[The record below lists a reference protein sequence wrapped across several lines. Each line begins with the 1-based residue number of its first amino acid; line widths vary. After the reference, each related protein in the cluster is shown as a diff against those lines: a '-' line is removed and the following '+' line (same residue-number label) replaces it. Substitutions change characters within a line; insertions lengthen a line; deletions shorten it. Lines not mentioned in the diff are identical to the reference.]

1 MNFEIL
7 SKNRKR
13 IKREDRMR
21 VPVLLNVSDAIMPCQ
36 KTLKQLAEI
45 ACHDSVY
52 SHIAALADIHYKS
65 RNECP
70 TGVAIA
76 TEDKIV
82 PQFLDSGLNCGMRMM
97 KTSLFE
103 DSLNERFIDSLFY
116 ELQKNIPIKAKNNN
130 RLNLKEFLNICK
142 WGSPYII
149 KKYNLDPEEE
159 QFIEHGGNIFKG
171 EDINDQKLQE
181 CIPNIFMNLSQNRF
195 GILGEGNHF
204 IELQKIDEI
213 IDEALAKLF
222 GIQKGQVVILMH
234 TGSSA
239 LGSLISHFYGSR
251 KMNAVWS
258 FSMFFARLFFLNG
271 RRKEGG
277 LGYEIKRLIKLLNDK
292 QEIYAMDD
300 SSDEGKLFLRAMNA
314 AHNFGYA
321 SRTFI
326 MNKIRQSFSDSL
338 SSKDFKLSLLYDM
351 SHVSIYRED
360 HYGKK
365 MWVHRHGASR
375 AFPPA
380 LMNGHP
386 VFSKTGEP
394 VFIPGSMG
402 DPTYLGVGHPENSDC
417 YFSSSHGAGV
427 TSGSSKLIVNNMKE
441 LIEKMNKRKIKLF
454 KDGNK
459 FIKKIDPDQ
468 FKDINDVVDGMVENK
483 IIRPVA
489 KMIPCAVMKG

>member
-1 MNFEIL
+1 
-7 SKNRKR
+7 
-13 IKREDRMR
+13 MR

-45 ACHDSVY
+45 ACHDSVS

-65 RNECP
+65 RNDCP
-70 TGVAIA
+70 TGVAIP

-103 DSLNERFIDSLFY
+103 NSLNEGFIDNLFY
-116 ELQKNIPIKAKNNN
+116 ELQKNIPISSKDNN
-130 RLNLKEFLNICK
+130 RLSAEEFFDICK

-149 KKYNLDPEEE
+149 KKYNLDTEEE
-159 QFIEHGGNIFKG
+159 QFIEHGGNVFKG
-171 EDINDQKLQE
+171 EDINDQKLRE
-181 CIPNIFMNLSQNRF
+181 CIPDVFISLSQSRF

-204 IELQKIDEI
+204 IELQKIDKI
-213 IDEALAKLF
+213 IDEDLAKQF
-222 GIQKGQVVILMH
+222 GLQKGQIVVLMH

-251 KMNAVWS
+251 KMNAAWS

-271 RRKEGG
+271 RRKERG
-277 LGYEIKRLIKLLNDK
+277 LKHEMKRLIKLLNDK

-321 SRTFI
+321 SRTLL
-326 MNKIRQSFSDSL
+326 MHKIRRSFLNVLKSD
-338 SSKDFKLSLLYDM
+338 DFKLSLLYDM
-351 SHVSIYRED
+351 SHVSIFREA
-360 HYGKK
+360 HFGKK
-365 MWVHRHGASR
+365 LWIHRHGASR

-380 LMNGHP
+380 RMNGHP

-402 DPTYLGVGHPENSDC
+402 APTYLGVGHPENTDC
-417 YFSSSHGAGV
+417 YFSSGHGAGV
-427 TSGSSKLIVNNMKE
+427 TSGSGKLIVNNRKE
-441 LIEKMNKRKIKLF
+441 LFEKMNKRKIKLF

-459 FIKKIDPDQ
+459 FIKQIDPDQ
-468 FKDINDVVDGMVENK
+468 FKDIDDVVDGMVENK